1 MEYIL
6 NNKSAV
12 PSPGEERL
20 AALTAWERQK
30 WAHIRE
36 TVFRQGKDKNCNQ
49 IPPEFKMD

>member
-6 NNKSAV
+6 NNISAV

-20 AALTAWERQK
+20 AALTAWEREK

-36 TVFRQGKDKNCNQ
+36 TVFRQGNRFKNRTINER
-49 IPPEFKMD
+49 INR